1 MIYKKKEIDRGMTK
15 KPKIVKED
23 DLKTKLIQQGE
34 LSHKAIEKFL
44 ILDKEITRCYAF
56 ADAASPID
64 IFKPHKTKIK
74 HQADTAEYFTN
85 SVDKYREGAKDDV
98 IYKLWDWFEKYFKD
112 YSKSYN
118 YLSSWEYDQGMYE
131 LNLEYIYAQKFSELP
146 YKYVCKSFYL
156 GTHKF
161 VDPLT
166 NFYSQFDN
174 YFYARGINF
183 SIDWKEVSTWYKTNI
198 LKLVGP
204 FETYYAN
211 GQLKSKGNYK
221 DGEYHGPIEVYIS
234 TGQLYTRIN
243 YKNGVEHGN
252 WERFYANGQLAVKS
266 RSRDGKR
273 VPGSFTYFHENGQLF
288 NECIENHENGQLYSK
303 VNYKNGKR
311 HGLLEHFDQEGKLVN
326 KGNFKN
332 GKEEGLHFSNLTAH
346 GYSSKTN
353 YKKGEKHGSFEEFY
367 ENGQLKNKRN
377 YKNEKLDGP
386 YEYYDENGQLRSKGN
401 YKNEKLDGPSEYYH
415 ENGKLRTKM
424 NHKDGKSDGPFEDY
438 YANGQLKCK
447 GNYKD
452 GIFDGLS
459 EDYYENGKLNVDEY
473 IPF

>member
-1 MIYKKKEIDRGMTK
+1 MTK
-15 KPKIVKED
+15 KSKTVKED
-23 DLKTKLIQQGE
+23 DLKTKLIEQGE
-34 LSHKAIEKFL
+34 LSNEAIEKFL

-56 ADAASPID
+56 ADAALPID
-64 IFKPHKTKIK
+64 IFKPHMTKIK
-74 HQADTAEYFTN
+74 HQADAAEYFTN
-85 SVDKYREGAKDDV
+85 SVDKYHKGAKDDV
-98 IYKLWDWFEKYFKD
+98 IHELWDWFEGYFKD
-112 YSKSYN
+112 FSKSWD
-118 YLSSWEYDQGMYE
+118 YLRSWGYDQGNYDTVIE
-131 LNLEYIYAQKFSELP
+131 ISYAQKLVALP
-146 YKYVCKSFYL
+146 YEYICNNFILWGDDY
-156 GTHKF
+156 T
-161 VDPLT
+161 DPLSVFF
-166 NFYSQFDN
+166 NIFDEW
-174 YFYARGINF
+174 FYARGVNENYA
-183 SIDWKEVSTWYKTNI
+183 IDWKEVSTWYKTNI

-252 WERFYANGQLAVKS
+252 WERFYANGQLEVKS

-273 VPGSFTYFHENGQLF
+273 VPGSFSYFHENGQLF
-288 NECIENHENGQLYSK
+288 NECIENHENGQLQSK
-303 VNYKNGKR
+303 INYKNGKR

-332 GKEEGLHFSNLTAH
+332 GKEEGLHFSNLTAL

-424 NHKDGKSDGPFEDY
+424 NYKDGKSDGPF
-438 YANGQLKCK
+438 
-447 GNYKD
+447 
-452 GIFDGLS
+452 

>member
-1 MIYKKKEIDRGMTK
+1 MTK
-15 KPKIVKED
+15 KSKTVKED
-23 DLKTKLIQQGE
+23 DLKTKLIEQGE
-34 LSHKAIEKFL
+34 LSNEAIEKFL

-56 ADAASPID
+56 ADAALPID
-64 IFKPHKTKIK
+64 IFKPHMTKIK
-74 HQADTAEYFTN
+74 HQADAAEYFTN
-85 SVDKYREGAKDDV
+85 SVDKYHKGAKDDV
-98 IYKLWDWFEKYFKD
+98 IHELWDWFEGYFKD
-112 YSKSYN
+112 FSKSWD
-118 YLSSWEYDQGMYE
+118 YLRSWGYDQGNYDTVIE
-131 LNLEYIYAQKFSELP
+131 ISYAQKLVALP
-146 YKYVCKSFYL
+146 YEYICNNFILWGDDY
-156 GTHKF
+156 T
-161 VDPLT
+161 DPLSVFF
-166 NFYSQFDN
+166 NIFDEW
-174 YFYARGINF
+174 FYARGVNENYA
-183 SIDWKEVSTWYKTNI
+183 IDWKEVSTWYKTNI

-311 HGLLEHFDQEGKLVN
+311 HGLLEHFDQEGKLVH

-332 GKEEGLHFSNLTAH
+332 GKEEGLHFSNLTSL

-386 YEYYDENGQLRSKGN
+386 YEYYYENGQLRSKGN
-401 YKNEKLDGPSEYYH
+401 YKNEKLDGS
-415 ENGKLRTKM
+415 
-424 NHKDGKSDGPFEDY
+424 FEDY
-438 YANGQLKCK
+438 YANGQLKSK

-452 GIFDGLS
+452 GIWDGLS
-459 EDYYENGKLNVDEY
+459 ENYYENGKLNVDEY

>member
-1 MIYKKKEIDRGMTK
+1 M
-15 KPKIVKED
+15 
-23 DLKTKLIQQGE
+23 
-34 LSHKAIEKFL
+34 
-44 ILDKEITRCYAF
+44 
-56 ADAASPID
+56 
-64 IFKPHKTKIK
+64 
-74 HQADTAEYFTN
+74 
-85 SVDKYREGAKDDV
+85 

-156 GTHKF
+156 GTDKF

-166 NFYSQFDN
+166 NFYTQFDD
-174 YFYARGINF
+174 YFYARDTNF
-183 SIDWKEVSTWYKTNI
+183 SCDRKEVSTWYKTNI

-252 WERFYANGQLAVKS
+252 WEKFYANGQLEVKS
-266 RSRDGKR
+266 RSRDGKI
-273 VPGSFTYFHENGQLF
+273 VPGSFSYFHENSQSYNECIEHHENGQLR
-288 NECIENHENGQLYSK
+288 SK
-303 VNYKNGKR
+303 INYKNGKR

-332 GKEEGLHFSNLTAH
+332 GKEEGLHFYKINGLITDEISMIKDTINQYSNI
-346 GYSSKTN
+346 KEN
-353 YKKGEKHGSFEEFY
+353 YIQKISETTISDTSCGPYEHYY
-367 ENGQLKNKRN
+367 ENGQLKF
-377 YKNEKLDGP
+377 
-386 YEYYDENGQLRSKGN
+386 KGN
-401 YKNEKLDGPSEYYH
+401 YKNEKLDGPSEYFH
-415 ENGKLRTKM
+415 ENGKLRTTM
-424 NHKDGKSDGPFEDY
+424 NYKDGKSDGPFEDY

-459 EDYYENGKLNVDEY
+459 EDYYENGKLNVDED

>member
-1 MIYKKKEIDRGMTK
+1 MTK

-74 HQADTAEYFTN
+74 HQADAAEYFTN

-98 IYKLWDWFEKYFKD
+98 IHELWDWFEGYFKD
-112 YSKSYN
+112 FSKSLD
-118 YLSSWEYDQGMYE
+118 YLGSWEYDQGMYE
-131 LNLEYIYAQKFSELP
+131 WEVQYKYVHKFSELP
-146 YKYVCKSFYL
+146 FEYVCKSFNL
-156 GTHKF
+156 NKDRFATNPL
-161 VDPLT
+161 VDFFST
-166 NFYSQFDN
+166 FND
-174 YFYARGINF
+174 YFYAIWIDDVGFDREGI
-183 SIDWKEVSTWYKTNI
+183 STWYKTNI

-252 WERFYANGQLAVKS
+252 WERFYANGQLEVKS

-311 HGLLEHFDQEGKLVN
+311 HGLLEHFNQEGKLVH

-332 GKEEGLHFSNLTAH
+332 GKEEGLHFYNLTAL

-367 ENGQLKNKRN
+367 ENGQLKKKRN
-377 YKNEKLDGP
+377 YKNEKL
-386 YEYYDENGQLRSKGN
+386 
-401 YKNEKLDGPSEYYH
+401 
-415 ENGKLRTKM
+415 
-424 NHKDGKSDGPFEDY
+424 DGPFEDY

-452 GIFDGLS
+452 GKLDGLS

>member
-1 MIYKKKEIDRGMTK
+1 MKKTGTTKSIHDQEILK
-15 KPKIVKED
+15 LVKED
-23 DLKTKLIQQGE
+23 DLKTKLIEQGE
-34 LSHKAIEKFL
+34 LSHEAIEKFL

-74 HQADTAEYFTN
+74 HQADAAEYFTN

-98 IYKLWDWFEKYFKD
+98 IHELWDWFEGYFKD
-112 YSKSYN
+112 FSKSWD
-118 YLSSWEYDQGMYE
+118 YLRSWGYDQGNYDTVIE
-131 LNLEYIYAQKFSELP
+131 ISYAQKLVALP
-146 YKYVCKSFYL
+146 YEYICNNFILWGDDY
-156 GTHKF
+156 T
-161 VDPLT
+161 DPLSVFF
-166 NFYSQFDN
+166 NIFDEW
-174 YFYARGINF
+174 FYARGVNENYA
-183 SIDWKEVSTWYKTNI
+183 IDWKEVSTWYKTNI

-221 DGEYHGPIEVYIS
+221 DGEYHGPIEVYTS

-273 VPGSFTYFHENGQLF
+273 VPGSFSYFHENGQLF
-288 NECIENHENGQLYSK
+288 NECIENHENGQLHSK

-311 HGLLEHFDQEGKLVN
+311 HGLLEHFDQEGKLVH

-332 GKEEGLHFSNLTAH
+332 GKEEGLHFSNLTAL

-386 YEYYDENGQLRSKGN
+386 YEYYYENGQLRSKGN
-401 YKNEKLDGPSEYYH
+401 YKNEKLDGS
-415 ENGKLRTKM
+415 
-424 NHKDGKSDGPFEDY
+424 FEDY

-452 GIFDGLS
+452 GIWDGLS

>member
-1 MIYKKKEIDRGMTK
+1 MTK
-15 KPKIVKED
+15 KSKTVKED
-23 DLKTKLIQQGE
+23 DLKTKLIEQGE
-34 LSHKAIEKFL
+34 LSNEAIEKFL

-56 ADAASPID
+56 ADAALPID
-64 IFKPHKTKIK
+64 IFKPHMTKIK
-74 HQADTAEYFTN
+74 HQADAAEYFTN
-85 SVDKYREGAKDDV
+85 SVDKYHKGAKDDV
-98 IYKLWDWFEKYFKD
+98 IHELWDWFEGYFKD
-112 YSKSYN
+112 FSKSWD
-118 YLSSWEYDQGMYE
+118 YLRSWGYDQGNYDTVIE
-131 LNLEYIYAQKFSELP
+131 ISYAQKLVALP
-146 YKYVCKSFYL
+146 YEYICNNFILWGDDY
-156 GTHKF
+156 T
-161 VDPLT
+161 DPLSVFF
-166 NFYSQFDN
+166 NIFDEW
-174 YFYARGINF
+174 FYARGVNENYA
-183 SIDWKEVSTWYKTNI
+183 IDWKEVSTWYKTNI

-221 DGEYHGPIEVYIS
+221 DGEYHGPIEVYTS

-252 WERFYANGQLAVKS
+252 WERFYANGQLEVKS

-273 VPGSFTYFHENGQLF
+273 VPGSFSYFHENGQLF
-288 NECIENHENGQLYSK
+288 NECIENHENGQLQSK
-303 VNYKNGKR
+303 INYKNGKR
-311 HGLLEHFDQEGKLVN
+311 HGLLEHFDQEGKLVH

-332 GKEEGLHFSNLTAH
+332 GKEEGLHFSNLTSL

-386 YEYYDENGQLRSKGN
+386 YEYYYENGQLRSKGN
-401 YKNEKLDGPSEYYH
+401 YKNEKLDGS
-415 ENGKLRTKM
+415 
-424 NHKDGKSDGPFEDY
+424 FEDY

-452 GIFDGLS
+452 GIWDGLS
-459 EDYYENGKLNVDEY
+459 ENYYENGKLNVDEY